1 MFETFNINTNASPA
15 NFSPEAAPVLESA
28 KDIYRFHGEEIAR
41 QFHAITSQAQAQHLR
56 PVSNQLVPIVVE
68 QTSRGERSYDIFSR
82 LLKENIILLNTAV
95 ESQMAGLIV
104 AQMLFL
110 ASEDPTKDISLYINS
125 PGGSVSD
132 GLAIYDTMQ
141 FIRPDISTICI
152 GMAASMAQV
161 LLCAGA
167 KGKRYTLP
175 HSRVMMHQPSAGTQG
190 VLADME
196 IYVKEVVRTRDA
208 LYDIISKHTGKTPE
222 QIKTDADRDK
232 WMSAQEALD
241 YGMVDKIMERV
252 DQISADKPAAAGAA
266 TGAAT
271 SAS

>member
-1 MFETFNINTNASPA
+1 MFDPKNAPLFDSPRDLYRHLGNRVDEQLYSIAHAPNIN
-15 NFSPEAAPVLESA
+15 
-28 KDIYRFHGEEIAR
+28 
-41 QFHAITSQAQAQHLR
+41 
-56 PVSNQLVPIVVE
+56 NQLVPIVIE

-82 LLKENIILLNTAV
+82 LLKERIILLGTPV
-95 ESQMAGLIV
+95 ESTMSGLMV
-104 AQMLFL
+104 AQLLFL
-110 ASEDPTKDISLYINS
+110 ASEDPAKDINLYINS

-167 KGKRYTLP
+167 KGKRFSLP

-190 VLADME
+190 VLSDME
-196 IYVKEVVRTRDA
+196 IYVKEIVRTRDA
-208 LYDIISKHTGKTPE
+208 LYNIISKHTGKTFD
-222 QIKTDADRDK
+222 QIKTDADRDN

-241 YGMVDKIMERV
+241 YGMIDKIMERNE
-252 DQISADKPAAAGAA
+252 QIVGNGAA
-266 TGAAT
+266 
-271 SAS
+271 SN